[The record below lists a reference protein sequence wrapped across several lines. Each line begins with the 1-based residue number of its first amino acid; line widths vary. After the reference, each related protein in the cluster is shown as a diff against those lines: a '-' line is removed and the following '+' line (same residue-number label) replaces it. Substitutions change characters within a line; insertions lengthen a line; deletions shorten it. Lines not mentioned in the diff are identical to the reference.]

1 VPEGDRNAWIAIGR
15 YSGLAFILPV
25 SAVVGYIIGYLLD
38 KAFGTHFLYLV
49 FLVLGIVAGFVQLL
63 REAQKISDADRDR

>member
-1 VPEGDRNAWIAIGR
+1 VPAGDRNVLHAIGR

-25 SAVVGYIIGYLLD
+25 STVVGYVIGYLLD
-38 KAFGTHFLYLV
+38 RLFGTHFLYLV

-63 REAQKISDADRDR
+63 REAQRISDDGRR